1 MSSTDAKSR
10 TSIFGD
16 CYPQYPYSSGLHD
29 LCMLKGR
36 PMVRVLSFI
45 SCFLL
50 LACENPTIPEDQQ
63 DNKTPIE
70 VPLTCPQAPDDLV
83 SYLSGEAQDKRVT
96 PLGPGLILNGGG
108 QGADDETFTWW
119 RPYLQGGDVVILR
132 TSGSDGYNDYLYTDI
147 GGIDSVETLLVTDTT
162 LANDD
167 YIACRILQAEGIFI
181 AGGDQSTY
189 LNHWRNTKLSEH
201 LDMAWQ
207 RGAMLGGSSAGL
219 AVLGEFVFAAYEG
232 SAYSEDVVLDPY
244 DATVSLDSALVTIP
258 FLQGLITDT
267 HFVERDRMG
276 RLAVF
281 MARLLKDDW
290 GSSIRGL
297 GVDRD
302 TAFVVAPN
310 GQGALMGSGTAY
322 LLESTK
328 QPSLCLAGQPLTF
341 EDLKLYHF
349 SVGDQLDFSDFSTT
363 ATSST
368 LEIIGGILDPSD
380 PY

>member
-1 MSSTDAKSR
+1 
-10 TSIFGD
+10 
-16 CYPQYPYSSGLHD
+16 
-29 LCMLKGR
+29 ML
-36 PMVRVLSFI
+36 RVLSFI
-45 SCFLL
+45 SCFGL
-50 LACENPTIPEDQQ
+50 LACENITAPEDQQ

-70 VPLTCPQAPDDLV
+70 VPLICPQAPDDLV
-83 SYLSGEAQDKRVT
+83 SYFSGEAEDKRVT

-108 QGADDETFTWW
+108 QGADDETFIWW
-119 RPYLQGGDVVILR
+119 RPYLEGGDVVILR
-132 TSGSDGYNDYLYTDI
+132 TSESDGYNDYLYTDI
-147 GGIDSVETLLVTDTT
+147 GGIDSVETLLVTDST

-189 LNHWRNTKLSEH
+189 LNTWSNTKLSKN

-207 RGAMLGGSSAGL
+207 RGAMLGGNSAGL

-232 SAYSEDVVLDPY
+232 SAYSEDVLLDPY
-244 DATVSLDSALVTIP
+244 DETVSLENALVPIP

-281 MARLLKDDW
+281 MARLVKDGW

-297 GVDRD
+297 GVDED

-310 GQGALMGSGTAY
+310 GMGTLIGSGTAY

-328 QPSLCLAGQPLTF
+328 QPSLCVAGQPLTF
-341 EDLKLYHF
+341 PDLKLYRF
-349 SVGDQLDFSDFSTT
+349 SPGDQLNFNDFSTMVEL
-363 ATSST
+363 SV
-368 LEIIGGILDPSD
+368 LEVIGGVLEPAD

>member
-1 MSSTDAKSR
+1 MQR
-10 TSIFGD
+10 IF
-16 CYPQYPYSSGLHD
+16 C
-29 LCMLKGR
+29 
-36 PMVRVLSFI
+36 FI
-45 SCFLL
+45 FCFLA
-50 LACENPTIPEDQQ
+50 LACQNKAAPEDP
-63 DNKTPIE
+63 DDKETPIE

-108 QGADDETFTWW
+108 QGADDESFVWW

-132 TSGSDGYNDYLYTDI
+132 TSGSDGYNDYLFNDI

-167 YIACRILQAEGIFI
+167 YVACRILQAEGIFI

-189 LNHWRNTKLSEH
+189 LNHWRETKLSEH
-201 LDMAWQ
+201 LGMAWQ
-207 RGAMLGGSSAGL
+207 RGAMLGGNSAGL
-219 AVLGEFVFAAYEG
+219 AVLGEFVFAAYQG

-244 DATVSLDSALVTIP
+244 DATVSLENALVPIP

-281 MARLLKDDW
+281 MARLLKDGW

-297 GVDRD
+297 GIDED
-302 TAFVVAPN
+302 TAFVVAAN
-310 GQGALMGSGTAY
+310 GMGTLMGNGTAY
-322 LLESTK
+322 LLESTR
-328 QPSLCLAGQPLTF
+328 QPSLCLAGQSLTF
-341 EDLKLYHF
+341 EDLKLYRF
-349 SVGDQLDFSDFSTT
+349 SEGDQLDFSDFSATV
-363 ATSST
+363 TSSA
-368 LEIIGGILDPSD
+368 LDIIGGVLEPSD